1 MAVGLLGWL
10 IMCSVFWH
18 HPSTDRKLFASPGG
32 ISAAAFL
39 QPLQPLYAA
48 AMHRPPARHRL
59 LLGFSIVLSA
69 AATLIVGAAAAATPA
84 LYEQAVAASVEVLT
98 DDQLDG
104 SGFVIDSA
112 GLVVTAAHA
121 VPDSGR
127 RIEVRSPIWG
137 RRPVKIVARDVG
149 HDIALLE
156 LPRRPEPY
164 PALKLADRSAPVG
177 SDVYLLGA
185 PLFRHQVL
193 LRAMVARGQP
203 TYEYLPDQQYYLRIV
218 HLSGPSPVGTSGGPW
233 MNGAGQVVGLQSGL
247 MHDGGV
253 AVGIAYM
260 APAAAI
266 ARLLETR
273 RDAVTPTL
281 RIGFEELWEQSEGFR
296 RRFPP
301 QLEALVAG
309 RVTPGGPAARA
320 GLRPRDVITHIG
332 EKRVRLRD
340 EIIAAIREMRPGEPV
355 DLKVLRP
362 GEAPRTVRIATARLE
377 TEVARP

>member
-1 MAVGLLGWL
+1 MRQSTDPRPVPRPRPAPQSARPCALLLALAVGVLL
-10 IMCSVFWH
+10 VD
-18 HPSTDRKLFASPGG
+18 TA
-32 ISAAAFL
+32 SAAA
-39 QPLQPLYAA
+39 PPELYG
-48 AMHRPPARHRL
+48 R
-59 LLGFSIVLSA
+59 
-69 AATLIVGAAAAATPA
+69 
-84 LYEQAVAASVEVLT
+84 AVEASLEILT

-104 SGFVIDSA
+104 SGFVIDPSGIA
-112 GLVVTAAHA
+112 VTAAHA
-121 VPDSGR
+121 VPDGSR
-127 RIEVRSPIWG
+127 RIEVRSPVWG
-137 RRPVKIVARDVG
+137 RRPVQIIARDVG
-149 HDIALLE
+149 HDVALLK
-156 LPRRPEPY
+156 LPARTEPY
-164 PALKLADRSAPVG
+164 PALSLAERPSAVG

-185 PLFRHQVL
+185 PLFRHAVM
-193 LRAMVARGQP
+193 LRAMVARDTP

-233 MNGAGQVVGLQSGL
+233 MNASGRVVGLQSGL

-281 RIGFEELWEQSEGFR
+281 RIGFEELWEQSDGFR
-296 RRFPP
+296 RRYPP

-332 EKRVRLRD
+332 ERRVRMRD
-340 EIIAAIREMRPGEPV
+340 EIIEAIRAMRPGDPV
-355 DLKVLRP
+355 DLRILRP
-362 GEAPRTVRIATARLE
+362 GEAPRVVRIATARLE